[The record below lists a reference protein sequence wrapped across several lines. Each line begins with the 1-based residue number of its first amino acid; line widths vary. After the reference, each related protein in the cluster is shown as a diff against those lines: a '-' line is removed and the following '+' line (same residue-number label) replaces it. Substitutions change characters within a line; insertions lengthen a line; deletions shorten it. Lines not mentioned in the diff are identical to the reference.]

1 MSNGSKFFEGLAI
14 GGILGF
20 FCGLL
25 SAPKPGNELR
35 KELLTDSEDFYK
47 QASESVA
54 DMKAKTN
61 QAIAALQA
69 KGEDLVKTAS
79 ENFLAKKE
87 SAGEHSPPHLN

>member
-1 MSNGSKFFEGLAI
+1 MSNGSKFFEGLAV

-25 SAPKPGNELR
+25 SAPKPGDELR
-35 KELLTDSEDFYK
+35 KELLNESEDLYK
-47 QASESVA
+47 QATESVA
-54 DMKAKTN
+54 DMKTKTN

-79 ENFLAKKE
+79 ETFLAKE
-87 SAGEHSPPHLN
+87 SAGEHVPPHLN